1 MSYPHPKRNFV
12 PKAVLMKTDMRP
24 LNAARPGVGVNAAKQ
39 KAAYNAVRGNRFN
52 VVKASTYDLED
63 PSKQGRK
70 IALIDKDHFCSDGCT
85 NSGEAGVQQ
94 GQQRQ
99 KIKKKSRRFDS
110 RTSSEDLHAGKKTKM
125 MRCLEASSPG

>member
-12 PKAVLMKTDMRP
+12 PKAVLMKTGMRP

-39 KAAYNAVRGNRFN
+39 KAAYNRQVNRFN
-52 VVKASTYDLED
+52 VCKASAKDDLED

-70 IALIDKDHFCSDGCT
+70 IALIDKDHFCSDGCI
-85 NSGEAGVQQ
+85 NSGGAGV
-94 GQQRQ
+94 QQRQ

-110 RTSSEDLHAGKKTKM
+110 RTSSEDLHVGRKTKKM
-125 MRCLEASSPG
+125 KCLEESSQQRK